1 METIQVISKEMKL
14 SIAQVSAVATLLDQG
29 NTVPFIARYRKEK
42 TGSLDEV
49 AIAAI
54 RDQIEILNALS
65 DRKNAILKS
74 LKERDLLTQTLLA
87 DVQAASLMTDLED
100 LYEKY
105 RPKKRTRA
113 QMAKEKGL
121 EPLSIF
127 LLEQLNLC
135 PLSEARNYISSE
147 KQVES
152 AEAAIEGARD
162 IVAEI
167 INEDVEIR
175 TTIRKLF
182 VDTAQIQSRVQ
193 KGKETQGIKF
203 KDYFDWSEL
212 AFKAPSK

>member
-14 SIAQVSAVATLLDQG
+14 SIAQVSSVAKLLDQG

-49 AIAAI
+49 AITAI
-54 RDQIEILNALS
+54 CDQIEILNALS
-65 DRKNAILKS
+65 DRKEAILKS

-162 IVAEI
+162 IIAEI

-182 VDTAQIQSRVQ
+182 VDTA
-193 KGKETQGIKF
+193 
-203 KDYFDWSEL
+203 L
-212 AFKAPSK
+212 L